1 MINFEKGNLKLEPA
15 DHGPLLGILRSRVA
29 FNHFQGKDFSFADT
43 NDPELVVAA
52 RHSDLEI
59 EDRHPLVVAEAQ
71 TSEYSFRV
79 ITVELAFLTKTEP

>member
-71 TSEYSFRV
+71 TS
-79 ITVELAFLTKTEP
+79 

>member
-1 MINFEKGNLKLEPA
+1 MINFEKGNLELEPA
-15 DHGPLLGILRSRVA
+15 DHGPLLGVLRSRVA
-29 FNHFQGKDFSFADT
+29 FNHFKGKDFSLADT

-71 TSEYSFRV
+71 TSKYSFRV
-79 ITVELAFLTKTEP
+79 ITEELAFLTKTEP